1 VHCLIVQ
8 DKPGSVEPQVESSEG
23 LVHQV
28 TCNCCAAPIVGLR
41 YKCVVCLEYDLC
53 EKCESTENPH
63 PIDHPLI
70 KIRVPLPPSFQ
81 GIHAVSAGLHQ
92 CRGHISRVIVQAQTQ
107 TTPEIYQTAESARQ
121 NLTILKDQFAT
132 QIQVLSEQLVSG
144 ANQFKDV
151 VYEKYEE
158 VKSSEFVGE
167 VVRGTTTVLNA
178 SMQQAQNAQ
187 QKFQQFVQQPNSPV
201 PQPSTSTVTTP
212 PHVQTPS
219 VPVQQTTE
227 QKQPAPAVQESEHS
241 EALKALEEMGFCDS
255 QKNLSLLQRHK
266 GNLDLCL
273 QELLG

>member
-1 VHCLIVQ
+1 VHCLIVE
-8 DKPGSVEPQVESSEG
+8 DKPGSQEPHPEASE
-23 LVHQV
+23 VAHNV
-28 TCNCCAAPIVGLR
+28 NCNCCGAPIVGLR

-53 EKCESTENPH
+53 DKCESSENPH

-70 KIRVPLPPSFQ
+70 KIRVPLPQSFQ

-92 CRGHISRVIVQAQTQ
+92 CRGHISRVFVQSS
-107 TTPEIYQTAESARQ
+107 PEIYQTAESARQ
-121 NLTILKDQFAT
+121 NLTLLKDQFAT
-132 QIQVLSEQLVSG
+132 QIQALSDQLVSG

-158 VKSSEFVGE
+158 VKSSDFVGD

-187 QKFQQFVQQPNSPV
+187 QKFQQFVQQPSSVP
-201 PQPSTSTVTTP
+201 PQPSPVVTTP
-212 PHVQTPS
+212 PVQP
-219 VPVQQTTE
+219 PVQTTE
-227 QKQPAPAVQESEHS
+227 QKQPAPPQASEHS

-255 QKNLSLLQRHK
+255 QKNLALLQRHK